1 MEIEMSS
8 YLRRGL
14 IKNRDTLAR
23 SRLHLDVLEILEV
36 GLAAADPRSAVRRF
50 VSLRGNLLC
59 LQEVC
64 SKLSGE
70 VHVVGFGK
78 AGAGMALGC
87 EDSLGDI
94 IAGGVVI
101 VPTLDVPE
109 RPKKIELVE
118 GDHPIPGE
126 KTLKASQALVSY
138 VRENVKEGDVV
149 IVLIS
154 GGGSALF
161 EIPYPPL
168 TLDDVAVTTRNLMKA
183 GADIIELNTVR
194 KHISLVKGGRFLRF
208 LDKANAVFSLIVSDV
223 VGDPPEFIA
232 SGPTEAD
239 TTTFKDAYEVLQRR
253 KIWDQIPDRVRNVIL
268 MGVSGEVPE
277 TLKPGDRLLTRVR
290 NFIVAS
296 NSISLER
303 MKAKAIE
310 LGYKAMILTSMMVG
324 EAREI
329 GKFLGSVARYFA
341 KYKDPEEKIII
352 LLGGETTVTVQ
363 GSGIGGRNQELC
375 VGFSLSTRGMSNV
388 VLASIGTDGIDG
400 NSPAA
405 GGICDGHLVNEAV
418 ELGMDPHRYLL
429 NNDTYTLL
437 SSLGRAVVTG
447 PTGTNVNDLVVIAV
461 G

>member
-1 MEIEMSS
+1 MSA

-23 SRLHLDVLEILEV
+23 TKLHLDVLEVLEA
-36 GLAAADPRSAVRRF
+36 GLIAADPRTAVKDF
-50 VSLRGNLLC
+50 ISLRGDTLC
-59 LQEVC
+59 FQDSC
-64 SKLSGE
+64 FRFNSRI
-70 VHVVGFGK
+70 HVVGFGK

-87 EDSLGDI
+87 EDSLGDAI
-94 IAGGVVI
+94 VGGIVI
-101 VPTLDVPE
+101 VPTLDVHDKP
-109 RPKKIELVE
+109 RKVLLVE

-126 KTLKASQALVSY
+126 KTLKASQALISY
-138 VRENVKEGDVV
+138 VQENVREGDTV

-168 TLDDVAVTTRNLMKA
+168 TLEDVAVTTRNLMQA

-194 KHISLVKGGRFLRF
+194 KHISLVKGGRFLKF
-208 LDKANAVFSLIVSDV
+208 LEKAGAVFSLIVSDV

-253 KIWDQIPDRVRNVIL
+253 KVWDQLPDRVKDLIL
-268 MGVSGEVPE
+268 AGIRGEVPE
-277 TLKPGDRLLTRVR
+277 TLKAGDKLLTKVR

-296 NSISLER
+296 NLISLKR
-303 MKAKAIE
+303 MKIKASE
-310 LGYKAMILTSMMVG
+310 LGYKVMILTSMMVG
-324 EAREI
+324 EAREV
-329 GKFLGSVARYFA
+329 GKFLGGVAKYFT
-341 KYKDPEEKIII
+341 KYKDPGEKIMI

-363 GSGIGGRNQELC
+363 GSGVGGRNQELC
-375 VGFSLSTRGMSNV
+375 VGFSLSVRGLGNV
-388 VLASIGTDGIDG
+388 VLASIGTDGVDG

-405 GGICDGHLVNEAV
+405 GGICDGYLVEEAMR
-418 ELGMDPHRYLL
+418 LGMDPHKYLL

-437 SSLGRAVVTG
+437 KSLGRTIITG
-447 PTGTNVNDLVVIAV
+447 PTGTNVNDLVVIAMS
-461 G
+461 